1 MWNKNAKKTF
11 VREGLAML
19 VTEIIDRLIKA
30 SNAEIRLGCNNAGV
44 FGGYHHYARQQL
56 PKVMAALQLSGL
68 PTLQEVLTLL
78 LEYPSMSREAR
89 KVLVVEL
96 KDLLEGIQTDNKT
109 GAKTLEKQAGTAPLP
124 TVQVVPPATGSG
136 KGKKN
141 RGEKNSAQSVDGA
154 ASIQY
159 LKNVGPQRAKLLNK
173 LDIHTVEDL
182 LYYFPRD
189 YQDRSHPKLVHQLVD
204 GQVETLQ
211 GLVVTAQDQH
221 PRRGLTITK
230 VAIHDGQS
238 TAYGVW
244 FNQPFIK
251 KQLKPGLPII
261 VTGKVERKFGA
272 VQIAVSD
279 FEIVD
284 AEDNAAGRI
293 VPIYSTTSN
302 LPARTLRKIIKSAVD
317 NYSHLIEEF
326 LPEQIMQKYKFP
338 VLGDAIYNV
347 HFPQELEDI
356 AIARRRL
363 IFEEL
368 FLFQVGLA
376 MNRQGETKTE
386 MGIQHQPDGQLVQ
399 DFLRRLPFSLTTA
412 QQQVYQ
418 EIRHD
423 MESVMPMNRL
433 VQGDVGS
440 GKTVVAALALLK
452 TVASGYQGAMM
463 APTEI
468 LAEQHYLSLCQMFEP
483 LQIPVALLTGSQ
495 GKKEREQILQGIQR
509 GETKIVVGTHALI
522 QEGVQFHKLGLSVTD
537 EQHRFGVKQRAQ
549 LKEKGYNPDVLVMT
563 ATPIPR
569 TLAMTLYGDLD
580 VSVIDTLPPGRK
592 PIKTYWVT
600 TQSTKKIFDLMG
612 EKIAEGRQAYVVCPL
627 VEESEKIDLASAT
640 ELAEKIQR
648 QIFPNLKVGLLHGR
662 MRAQEKEEIMED
674 FRLGH
679 THILVSTTVI
689 EVGVNVP
696 NATTMVIW
704 DAERFGLAQLHQ
716 LRGRVGRGDHQSY
729 CVLVASPKSEEGRA
743 RMQIMQSTNDG
754 FIIAEE
760 DLKLRGPGE
769 FFGTRQS
776 GLPDFK
782 IANILR
788 DVKILEE
795 ARKCAFAL
803 VETDSQLSKPEH
815 EKLRLQVQ
823 KKFKNRLSYINIS

>member
-1 MWNKNAKKTF
+1 MQ
-11 VREGLAML
+11 
-19 VTEIIDRLIKA
+19 VTELIDRLIKA
-30 SNAEIRLGCNNAGV
+30 SNAELRLGCNNAGV
-44 FGGYHHYARQQL
+44 FGGYHYYVGQQL
-56 PKVMAALQLSGL
+56 PKVLENLQL
-68 PTLQEVLTLL
+68 TEFHTTQEVLGLL
-78 LEYPSMSREAR
+78 GDYPTIPRETR
-89 KVLVVEL
+89 KVLVL
-96 KDLLEGIQTDNKT
+96 KLKELLENIQTQVAVQV
-109 GAKTLEKQAGTAPLP
+109 GSPKQAVPREVSLP
-124 TVQVVPPATGSG
+124 TSSFPEQLPRSTAAKRSKGIGSG
-136 KGKKN
+136 STDK
-141 RGEKNSAQSVDGA
+141 SVEPA
-154 ASIQY
+154 SSIQY

-173 LDIHTVEDL
+173 LEIHSVEDL

-189 YQDRSHPKLVHQLVD
+189 YQDRSNPKLVHQLVD
-204 GQVETLQ
+204 GQIETFQ
-211 GLVVTAQDQH
+211 GLIVTAQDQR

-251 KQLKPGLPII
+251 KQMKPGIPII
-261 VTGKVERKFGA
+261 VTGKVERKFGV
-272 VQIAVSD
+272 VQISVTDYELAD
-279 FEIVD
+279 GQE
-284 AEDNAAGRI
+284 NAPTSRI
-293 VPIYSTTSN
+293 VPVYPTTSN
-302 LPARTLRKIIKSAVD
+302 LPSRTLRNIIKSAVD
-317 NYSHLIEEF
+317 NYSHLMEEF
-326 LPEQIMQKYKFP
+326 LPPDIVRKYKLP
-338 VLGDAIYNV
+338 TLTDAVYNV
-347 HFPQELEDI
+347 HFPQEMEDI
-356 AIARRRL
+356 AIARRRF

-368 FLFQVGLA
+368 FLFQLGLA

-386 MGIQHQPDGQLVQ
+386 VGVQHQPDGQLVQ
-399 DFLRRLPFSLTTA
+399 QFLDQLPFRLTTA

-418 EIRHD
+418 EIRED
-423 MESVMPMNRL
+423 MESTAPMNRL

-468 LAEQHYLSLCQMFEP
+468 LAEQHYLSLCQMFAP
-483 LQIPVALLTGSQ
+483 MQVQVALLTGSQ
-495 GKKEREQILQGIQR
+495 GKKEREQVLQGISN

-522 QEGVQFHKLGLSVTD
+522 QEAVEFQKLGLSVTD

-549 LKEKGYNPDVLVMT
+549 LKDKGYNPDVLVMT

-580 VSVIDTLPPGRK
+580 VSVIDALPPGRK

-600 TQSTKKIFDLMG
+600 AQSTKKIFELMG
-612 EKIAEGRQAYVVCPL
+612 EKIAEGRQAYIVCPL

-640 ELAEKIQR
+640 ELAEKIQT
-648 QIFPNLKVGLLHGR
+648 QIFPDLQVGLLHGR
-662 MRAQEKEEIMED
+662 MRAQDKEEVMEG
-674 FRLGH
+674 FRIGR
-679 THILVSTTVI
+679 TQILVSTTVI

-716 LRGRVGRGDHQSY
+716 LRGRVGRGDHQSF
-729 CVLVASPKSEEGRA
+729 CILVANPKSEEGRA

-754 FIIAEE
+754 FVIAEE

-788 DVKILEE
+788 DVKVLEE
-795 ARKCAFAL
+795 ARKCAFQL
-803 VETDSQLSKPEH
+803 VEADPQLTKPEH
-815 EKLRLQVQ
+815 QKLRLQVQ
-823 KKFKNRLSYINIS
+823 KKFKNRISYINIS